1 MIVVKDIKK
10 TYRMGDQSIDAL
22 RGVSLSVSDGE
33 FISLMGPSGSG
44 KSTLMSIIGCLDRP
58 TSGSYKLFNKEV
70 SDLSD
75 DELARI
81 RNEKIGFI
89 FQSFNLLPRFSAIKN
104 VELPLIY
111 SGLPSEEWRKRSLD
125 AMKAVGLENRIDHK
139 PTELSGGQQQRVAIA
154 RALVNNPGIILADEP
169 TGNLDSKSGE
179 QIMAILQR
187 LNEDKGVTIIL
198 VTHEP
203 NIASFSKRIIHIK
216 DGAIV
221 KDEKNARRNFLSAL
235 KV

>member
-1 MIVVKDIKK
+1 MIIVKDIKK

-75 DELARI
+75 DELAKI

-111 SGLPSEEWRKRSLD
+111 SGLPAEEWRKRSLD

-179 QIMAILQR
+179 QIMAILQH
-187 LNEDKGVTIIL
+187 LNEEKGVTIIL

-203 NIASFSKRIIHIK
+203 NIARFSKRIIHIK

-221 KDEKNARRNFLSAL
+221 KDEKNAHRNSLSAL